1 MLTGARLI
9 WHKLKENSSCAS
21 TQTQSWL
28 QRGWAN
34 QIRVGLVVLS
44 TATSTNLGPSKYS
57 IDFSLCRWWKCE
69 KKTGTDYCTTTE
81 FAPLTRI
88 VRPAKIDVLV
98 VIGDTVYRKKQKVL
112 SRANLLANISVN
124 NNRFKDEED
133 HNNLFNHNNINTQ
146 TLLKEL
152 SHKLPKKIQVKLDTD
167 LKGFVEKCSRFRR
180 SKLAKQQELFVVMY
194 HVLMT
199 D

>member
-1 MLTGARLI
+1 
-9 WHKLKENSSCAS
+9 
-21 TQTQSWL
+21 
-28 QRGWAN
+28 
-34 QIRVGLVVLS
+34 
-44 TATSTNLGPSKYS
+44 
-57 IDFSLCRWWKCE
+57 
-69 KKTGTDYCTTTE
+69 
-81 FAPLTRI
+81 
-88 VRPAKIDVLV
+88 VLV

-180 SKLAKQQELFVVMY
+180 SKLAKQQELCVVMY